1 MPRIEQP
8 KASKGSQRWLQ
19 ILVNRCPQLLNE
31 QILPQM
37 GGLGARIE
45 WLSPL
50 ENDRYA
56 EYRYQDFLERLKI
69 QLDRRPLKSF
79 WPRRGPQW
87 DALGLVNGKEPIL
100 LEAKAHIAEL
110 NSPASQARGPSRDKI
125 RQSLEEARRF
135 FCRRASS
142 ANDKTPARDWLTT
155 FYQYTNRLAHLYLLR
170 EANRIPAHLVFLYFV
185 NAEDVRGPTT
195 REEWRG
201 ATNPCHILLGIGANR
216 SPAHVIDA
224 FVDVADLREASSG

>member
-1 MPRIEQP
+1 
-8 KASKGSQRWLQ
+8 
-19 ILVNRCPQLLNE
+19 LLNE
-31 QILPQM
+31 QILPQV
-37 GGLGARIE
+37 GGPGLQIE

-50 ENDRYA
+50 ESDRYA
-56 EYRYQDFLERLKI
+56 EYRDQAFLERLGLR
-69 QLDRRPLKSF
+69 LDRRPLESF

-87 DALGLVNGKEPIL
+87 DALGLVNGKEPIV

-135 FCRRASS
+135 FCRQGSRTRV
-142 ANDKTPARDWLTT
+142 KTPARDWLTT
-155 FYQYTNRLAHLYLLR
+155 FYQYTNHLAHLYLLR

-201 ATNPCHILLGIGANR
+201 ATNLCHILLGIGANR
-216 SPAHVIDA
+216 SPSHVLDA
-224 FVDVADLREASSG
+224 FVDVADLRKTRSG